1 MKVINN
7 LNDMSEKENK
17 LFNRKEIQINIEAE
31 ITPSHKEAKELISKK
46 FSTQPE
52 NIRVKKISGKF
63 GTKIFT
69 ISANIYT
76 SEEEKNKIEIF
87 SKKEAE
93 KEKKPEPVT
102 PSVPQDTEDKKTE
115 VPAEAPLQKEQEV
128 SNEIAKQE
136 AVEDKTSK
144 KIEKIKQE
152 KSVKKEK
159 NE

>member
-1 MKVINN
+1 MKGT
-7 LNDMSEKENK
+7 NDIIEKENK
-17 LFNRKEIQINIEAE
+17 LFNRKEIQINVESE
-31 ITPSHKEAKELISKK
+31 ITPSHKEAKKLISEK

-63 GTKIFT
+63 GTKVFT
-69 ISANIYT
+69 ISANIYP

-93 KEKKPEPVT
+93 REKKPEPLT

-115 VPAEAPLQKEQEV
+115 SPAEDPLEKEQEV

-136 AVEDKTSK
+136 AKEEV
-144 KIEKIKQE
+144 IEATEIKE
-152 KSVKKEK
+152 KSKEV
-159 NE
+159 N